1 MKTYVETLP
10 PNGASLTCYLHDKSK
25 DLGNADVRPAMLVF
39 PGGGYSFCSDR
50 EAEPIALA
58 YMAEGYNAFVLR
70 YSVKCDNAFGKAL
83 DDAEAALAY
92 LRNNADELNIDAAK
106 IAVVGFSAGG
116 HLASALGT
124 LSGDKPNALIL
135 AYAVTSA
142 FGPPEYNVP
151 DTYDK
156 VSEATPPAFLF
167 ATSDDN
173 VVPGPNS
180 LKFALALDEYDI
192 YYEIHVYMTG
202 QHGLSLAKPLTANS
216 LPAMVEPDA
225 AEWFSASV
233 RFLRNVFGDFQIG
246 GEKRLSVL
254 QSKLRPGIG
263 TAVKRLLKNPVAA
276 DVLERLMPG
285 FTANVRENKFAM
297 GMSLSALMRWS
308 PDKFP
313 DGMAERLAEELEK
326 LNQ

>member
-1 MKTYVETLP
+1 MKTFTETLS
-10 PNGASLTCYLHDKSK
+10 PNGASLTCYLQEKSNE
-25 DLGNADVRPAMLVF
+25 LGNTLVRPAMLVF

-70 YSVKCDNAFGKAL
+70 YSIKCDNAFYKAL

-92 LRNNADELNIDAAK
+92 LRSHAEELNIDASK

-124 LSGDKPNALIL
+124 LGKDKPNALIL

-156 VSEATPPAFLF
+156 VSEATPPSFLF
-167 ATSDDN
+167 ATSDDG

-180 LKFALALDEYDI
+180 LKFALALDEHDI

-202 QHGLSLAKPLTANS
+202 QHGLSLAKPLTANFQ
-216 LPAMVEPDA
+216 PAMVEPDT
-225 AEWFSASV
+225 AEWFPASI

-246 GEKRLSVL
+246 SEKRLSVL
-254 QSKLRPGIG
+254 QSKLRPGMG
-263 TAVKRLLKNPVAA
+263 TAVKRLLKNPAA
-276 DVLERLMPG
+276 VEVLERLMPG
-285 FTANVRENKFAM
+285 FTTTIRENRFAM
-297 GMSLSALMRWS
+297 GMSLAALIRWS
-308 PDKFP
+308 PEKFP
-313 DGMAERLAEELEK
+313 DGAAERLAEALEK
-326 LNQ
+326 LNK